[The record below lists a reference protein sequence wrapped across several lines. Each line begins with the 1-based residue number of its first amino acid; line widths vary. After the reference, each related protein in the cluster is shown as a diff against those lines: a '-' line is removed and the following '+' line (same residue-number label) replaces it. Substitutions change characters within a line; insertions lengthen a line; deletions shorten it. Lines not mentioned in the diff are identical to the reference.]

1 VISKRSSQTTL
12 IGRIG
17 LALALVLTLAG
28 VAAAADKKAEA
39 EVHYDQ
45 GKAYYKAGAF
55 DLAIQEFLQGY
66 KLDPR
71 PGVLFNIA
79 RGYEELKD
87 RNKAIE
93 FYKKYIDQGAAA
105 AAATEARAR
114 MVVLE
119 RQIKDEDEKKKAEE
133 AERERQRQLA
143 LNPPP
148 AAPAMPAPVETT
160 APAATSTLPAAPAPA
175 ASGPEGAV
183 VATTPE
189 PATSPET
196 AKKLKVAGLVTG
208 GAGVVLA
215 GVGTFFAIR
224 AGSLKSEI
232 QNEVNSTG
240 SYTAALASKNS
251 DMESAQTMAVIGL
264 AAGGVAIAGGAV
276 LYYLGWKKTPHDG
289 GATAMLSPGVTPGG
303 GSLFLTGRF

>member
-1 VISKRSSQTTL
+1 VSSK
-12 IGRIG
+12 IKMG
-17 LALALVLTLAG
+17 LGALVVALTLVAP
-28 VAAAADKKAEA
+28 VAAHAADKKGEA
-39 EVHYDQ
+39 EVHYEQ

-55 DLAIQEFLQGY
+55 DLAIQEFLAGY

-93 FYKKYIDQGAAA
+93 YYKKYIDLGAAA

-119 RQIKDEDEKKKAEE
+119 RQIKEDEEKKKAEE

-148 AAPAMPAPVETT
+148 AAAAPAMPAPTETT
-160 APAATSTLPAAPAPA
+160 APAAAAVPAAAAPA
-175 ASGPEGAV
+175 GPEGAIA
-183 VATTPE
+183 VA
-189 PATSPET
+189 PAPTSSPET
-196 AKKLKVAGLVTG
+196 AKKLKVAGMVTG
-208 GAGVVLA
+208 GAGLVLA
-215 GVGTFFAIR
+215 GVGAYFAVR
-224 AGSLKSEI
+224 ASSLKSEI
-232 QNEVNSTG
+232 NTELAKPG
-240 SYTAALASKNS
+240 TAWSDVSGKNS
-251 DMESAQTMAVIGL
+251 DMESAQTMAIVGL
-264 AAGGVAIAGGAV
+264 VAGGVAVAGGAV
-276 LYYLGWKKTPHDG
+276 LYYLGWSKTPHDG
-289 GATAMLSPGVTPGG
+289 GTTAMLSPGVQPGG